1 MNKKIITVIVA
12 LLAIIG
18 LVLAFMAMTVDP
30 DDKIAA
36 SGAASPLVSYSLVL
50 LGITAVVTV
59 LGSLFSLLKNP
70 AALKKAIMGLVVLSV
85 VLLVSY
91 LLANSDQV
99 MDATSINILANEGS
113 SVSKLTSTGIIF
125 SGLLML
131 VAGLFFVWDLLK
143 GLVKS

>member
-12 LLAIIG
+12 VLAIIG
-18 LVLAFMAMTVDP
+18 LVLALMAMTVEA
-30 DDKIAA
+30 DDRVAA
-36 SGAASPLVSYSLVL
+36 DVAASPLVSYSLVL
-50 LGITAVVTV
+50 LGITAVVAV

-70 AALKKAIMGLVVLSV
+70 AALKKAIMGLVVLGV

-99 MDATSINILANEGS
+99 IDAKNEIIAATGS

-125 SGLLML
+125 SAILML

>member
-12 LLAIIG
+12 VLAIVG
-18 LVLAFMAMTVDP
+18 LVLALMAMTVDA
-30 DDKIAA
+30 DDVQAA
-36 SGAASPLVSYSLVL
+36 DIAASPLVNYSLFL

-70 AALKKAIMGLVVLSV
+70 AALKKAIMGLVVLGV

-91 LLANSDQV
+91 LLANSEQV
-99 MDATSINILANEGS
+99 IDAKNEVIAATGS

-125 SGLLML
+125 SALLML

>member
-1 MNKKIITVIVA
+1 MNKKFITVIVA
-12 LLAIIG
+12 VLAIIG
-18 LVLAFMAMTVDP
+18 LVLALMAMTVDA
-30 DDKIAA
+30 DDRAAA
-36 SGAASPLVSYSLVL
+36 SAAASPLVSYSLVL
-50 LGITAVVTV
+50 LGITAIVAV

-70 AALKKAIMGLVVLSV
+70 AALKKAIMGLVILGV

-99 MDATSINILANEGS
+99 IDAKNEIIAASGS

>member
-1 MNKKIITVIVA
+1 MNKKIITLVVA

-18 LVLAFMAMTVDP
+18 LVFALMAMVVDP
-30 DDKIAA
+30 DDIPAA
-36 SGAASPLVSYSLVL
+36 NEAASPLVTYSLVL
-50 LGITAVVTV
+50 LIITAAVAVV
-59 LGSLFSLLKNP
+59 GSLFSLLKNP
-70 AALKKAIMGLVVLSV
+70 AALKKAIMGLVVLGV

-99 MDATSINILANEGS
+99 IDAKEEIIAAAGS

-131 VAGLFFVWDLLK
+131 VAGLFFVVDLLK
-143 GLVKS
+143 GIVKS